1 MINRIEFWTP
11 SVLGSI
17 VYVLAGLLIMVY
29 PAMTATLFID
39 SLAIL
44 AIIYAIYLIY
54 GYFRKDGTTMNVIMA
69 VLMIVS
75 GAYAY
80 FNTAVVTSILP
91 AVAGTLLILDGT
103 VRAFS
108 AFKVYKNT
116 HSGLISLIIS
126 VIFPIIFGI
135 TMLVYPL
142 TTLAMIV
149 SMFGMFLILI
159 GIIDVIGIVMM
170 NRAMNY

>member
-1 MINRIEFWTP
+1 MINRIEFWIP

-29 PAMTATLFID
+29 PAMTAALFVD
-39 SLAIL
+39 TLAIL
-44 AIIYAIYLIY
+44 AVMYAIYLIY
-54 GYFRKDGTTMNVIMA
+54 GYFRKEGTTMNVIMA
-69 VLMIVS
+69 ALLIVS
-75 GAYAY
+75 GLYVY
-80 FNTAVVTSILP
+80 FNTAVVTGILP

-108 AFKVYKNT
+108 AFKVYKNN
-116 HSGLISLIIS
+116 HSGLFSLIIS
-126 VIFPIIFGI
+126 VLFPIIFGI

-142 TTLAMIV
+142 TTLTMVV

-159 GIIDVIGIVMM
+159 GIVDVLGIIML
-170 NRAMNY
+170 NRALNY

>member
-29 PAMTATLFID
+29 PAMTAALFVD
-39 SLAIL
+39 TLAIL
-44 AIIYAIYLIY
+44 AVMYAIYLIY
-54 GYFRKDGTTMNVIMA
+54 GYFRKEGTTMNVIIA
-69 VLMIVS
+69 ALLIVS
-75 GAYAY
+75 GLYVY
-80 FNTAVVTSILP
+80 FNTAVVTGILP

-108 AFKVYKNT
+108 AFKVYKNN
-116 HSGLISLIIS
+116 HSGLFSLIIS
-126 VIFPIIFGI
+126 VLFPIIFGI

-142 TTLAMIV
+142 TTLTMVV

-159 GIIDVIGIVMM
+159 GIVDVLGIIML
-170 NRAMNY
+170 NRALNY

>member
-29 PAMTATLFID
+29 PAMTAALFVD
-39 SLAIL
+39 TLAIL
-44 AIIYAIYLIY
+44 AVMYAIYLIY
-54 GYFRKDGTTMNVIMA
+54 GYFRKEGTTMNVIMA
-69 VLMIVS
+69 ALLIVS
-75 GAYAY
+75 GLYVY
-80 FNTAVVTSILP
+80 FNTAVVTGILP

-108 AFKVYKNT
+108 AFKVYKNN
-116 HSGLISLIIS
+116 HSGLFSLIIS
-126 VIFPIIFGI
+126 VLFPIIFGI

-142 TTLAMIV
+142 TTLTMVV

-159 GIIDVIGIVMM
+159 GIVDVFGIIML
-170 NRAMNY
+170 NRALNY